1 MGNSPLP
8 LADGPSGDAH
18 PLRQLRLGEAL
29 LLAQLRDEAADT
41 GTVHSAAPFL
51 PSGIPESGKKVNR
64 PQVEN
69 PGKPRKS
76 WGSQGARP
84 KVKQD
89 RRGVSCPFGAIHLL
103 YGGKNSSHGAK
114 CRSPGSAG
122 ARHPSGVPSPSPRRS
137 RGGAVSGKGRSRFPE
152 SSQSASVKPVRPNG
166 ADRFRA
172 RSDCS
177 FIRFGGFA
185 AKARKFLV

>member
-1 MGNSPLP
+1 MSIDPRSKTPGSRGNPGGS
-8 LADGPSGDAH
+8 GERSQKPSGTAGGS
-18 PLRQLRLGEAL
+18 LGGFAPC
-29 LLAQLRDEAADT
+29 
-41 GTVHSAAPFL
+41 VSAA
-51 PSGIPESGKKVNR
+51 SGGGKNVTIFPGGA
-64 PQVEN
+64 PQ
-69 PGKPRKS
+69 G
-76 WGSQGARP
+76 GL
-84 KVKQD
+84 
-89 RRGVSCPFGAIHLL
+89 SCPFGAIHLL

-114 CRSPGSAG
+114 CRGPGSAG

-166 ADRFRA
+166 ADRFHM